1 MNVQINGEVAEVADG
16 ANLDELVSSRVESSR
31 GVAVAVN
38 RDVVPR
44 SAWTSTR
51 VAAGDQIEILN
62 ATQGG

>member
-1 MNVQINGEVAEVADG
+1 MNVQINGELAEVADG

-44 SAWTSTR
+44 SAWASTR
-51 VAAGDQIEILN
+51 LAAGDQIEILN